1 MANETITTNIQDGV
15 TSSEVDPKDSTN
27 NELNLSTK
35 QQVSNTPV
43 LIFSKTIVADSGYYY
58 PVDPSL
64 EIVSEYP
71 ERYSVKVK
79 NKEFTNN
86 VYLSSLTIEV
96 YFLFTNNSIKKSDGD
111 KITVVS
117 SPKIIPVRKQE
128 KVNRITI
135 EGGNMPSRGGY
146 RMIRAYGDP
155 GTTMDITVE
164 NSDGQFYDF
173 NTMTFGSTA
182 VSKRIMIPDE
192 TMFPPDELGSRH
204 LGIYQEEIYIPRD
217 FGVSKTTYTASATPA
232 EGYKVKT
239 IEELGRVENVKVEEA
254 RTTDDQSVYI
264 TLSAT
269 QSDGETT
276 RTFAYSGEDT
286 LTLGPFS
293 VNQNIEDGSGEITY
307 PGDRA
312 EFIITVTRT
321 SGSGAFDAVGAPLFS
336 HWSNTSSDVNGGWE
350 FSISH
355 EVLTTTATTYE
366 VLVAGQIT
374 KAGDASLSTELNFS
388 NFLNYAS

>member
-58 PVDPSL
+58 SVDPSL

-111 KITVVS
+111 KITVIS

-135 EGGNMPSRGGY
+135 EGGDMPSRGGY
-146 RMIRAYGDP
+146 RMIKAYGDP
-155 GTTMDITVE
+155 GTTMDIIVE
-164 NSDGQFYDF
+164 DSSGQFYDF

-182 VSKRIMIPDE
+182 APKRIMIPDE

-239 IEELGRVENVKVEEA
+239 IEELGRIENVKVEEA
-254 RTTDDQSVYI
+254 KATEDQSVYI
-264 TLSAT
+264 TFSAT
-269 QSDGETT
+269 QSDGETS

-286 LTLGPFS
+286 LTVGPFS
-293 VNQNIEDGSGEITY
+293 ARQNIESGGEITY

-336 HWSNTSSDVNGGWE
+336 HWSNTSSDANGGWE